1 MLILAHNSLKEYIVG
16 STVQLTLQTVQC
28 TARVKCTHKS
38 KTIDYCGLY
47 TSLKTYIVHTFY
59 KQKWQIIKTE
69 NMVLWGPR
77 NL

>member
-1 MLILAHNSLKEYIVG
+1 MLILAHNSLKEYIIG

-47 TSLKTYIVHTFY
+47 ITKNVHRTYILQTKMANY
-59 KQKWQIIKTE
+59 K
-69 NMVLWGPR
+69 N
-77 NL
+77 